1 MYHLGQRAEKF
12 NKLNAV
18 FKNAFKID
26 RFPGLFFHK
35 RFTKPVKYIILY
47 YEVYMYLKT
56 TNRIQSLWDKAQAQ
70 HKDNFNLIM
79 KNGKKYIVKNFSP
92 NNGFTVFDNNF
103 KVLAYDISNIDDLA
117 NCILSI
123 SKSKEN

>member
-1 MYHLGQRAEKF
+1 
-12 NKLNAV
+12 
-18 FKNAFKID
+18 
-26 RFPGLFFHK
+26 
-35 RFTKPVKYIILY
+35 
-47 YEVYMYLKT
+47 MYLKT